1 MGRSHNTQYRFG
13 PYTLDP
19 DERRIL
25 GEGASPIEL
34 TAKAFDLLVLLVS
47 KAEQLVTKDEI
58 LDAVWQEVSIAESN
72 VTTTISMIRKA
83 LQEDSEHRYIET
95 IPKKGYRF
103 VAPVSVVADPA
114 RGGTNP
120 IDQALAPPAPNEKRL
135 RRIGLFGFLVILLGA
150 GIGFGVLHFRRS
162 ATSSSNALYQNAIR
176 HDAEGKDNLAIK
188 ELYEVSPSDPKF
200 VEARTKLAWLLYQS
214 DKNDDAK
221 RCLEP
226 ILGGKPAIPSGLRDK
241 STSLKIEGIKLLLT
255 DHPNDALE
263 DFQLAAE
270 SDPGDIDA
278 LIYIADTVIST
289 GNLAEADK
297 ALDKCEA
304 IDRLNPFCGYE
315 RIDALTHKGEFD
327 KAITEYNHLKDSKY
341 PWMDQPAG
349 YAELARGNIDEAL
362 KHFNSLAADG
372 PTGSRVHFMAAQD
385 GIAAVDLLEGKMT
398 VARRDL
404 TAAKNQT
411 DSGYEK
417 ADYLILMAEIEA
429 LHGDSGQAR
438 VDLDEASKLSDSP
451 AFAIEIARTYAMI
464 GDDTN
469 AQRFLVRGQKI
480 GPGLELEYGAAE
492 PFINGLESL
501 RRRDFKMASDQLT
514 RSFRMNQ
521 SPETAYFLAK
531 AEMGLDEWNAAIDH
545 LNFIITN
552 KAKVFIDSVASLI
565 PLSEYDLSIC
575 YRSLGQESEANDH
588 LFSARSM
595 WEHADPDLKARFTNS
610 TSNTASKIPRSQ

>member
-83 LQEDSEHRYIET
+83 LQEDSELRYIET
-95 IPKKGYRF
+95 VPKKGYRF
-103 VAPVSVVADPA
+103 VASVSVVSAPDCRGADP
-114 RGGTNP
+114 G
-120 IDQALAPPAPNEKRL
+120 DLALALPAPNEKRL
-135 RRIGLFGFLVILLGA
+135 RRIGLFGFLVILLGT
-150 GIGFGVLHFRRS
+150 GIGLGGLHFHRS
-162 ATSSSNALYQNAIR
+162 ATSSSNALYQNAIH

-188 ELYEVSPSDPKF
+188 ELSEVSPSDPKF

-226 ILGGKPAIPSGLRDK
+226 VLSGKPAISSGPRDK
-241 STSLKIEGIKLLLT
+241 STSLRIEGIKLLLT

-278 LIYIADTVIST
+278 LIYIADTAIST

-315 RIDALTHKGEFD
+315 RIDALTHEGEFD

-362 KHFNSLAADG
+362 KHFNSLVADG
-372 PTGSRVHFMAAQD
+372 PTGSRVHLLAAQD
-385 GIAAVDLLEGKMT
+385 GIAAAELLEGKMT
-398 VARRDL
+398 AALTDL
-404 TAAKNQT
+404 TVAKNQT

-429 LHGDSGQAR
+429 LHGDSGKAR

-469 AQRFLVRGQKI
+469 AKRFLVRGQRVE
-480 GPGLELEYGAAE
+480 PGLELEYGAAE

-501 RRRDFKMASDQLT
+501 RQKDFKMATDQLA

-531 AEMGLDEWNAAIDH
+531 AEMGLGEWNAAIDH

-552 KAKVFIDSVASLI
+552 KTKVFIDSVASLI

-575 YRSLGQESEANDH
+575 YRSSGHESEANAH
-588 LFSARSM
+588 LSSARSM
-595 WEHADPDLKARFTNS
+595 WEHADPELKARFKDS
-610 TSNTASKIPRSQ
+610 MSNTPSNIPKSK